1 MTRHFIVNSGIT
13 LTARDLHDF
22 VQLQPGACV
31 NLLGGTVSKNIWGPG
46 CTSICGNVT
55 VDADLGVCPPA
66 HLLNGCQVVY
76 VTTNTTV

>member
-46 CTSICGNVT
+46 NTTISGNVNIN
-55 VDADLGVCPPA
+55 ADLGVAPPS

-76 VTTNTTV
+76 VTTNMTV